1 MPAARTATPA
11 LALTTAAALAFTPFM
26 TPLPMAA
33 RDLTVPHISTPRLQL
48 TAVINPADIAKLVDN
63 LESAMASASTTVT
76 GLVGA
81 PGQTLTQA
89 LTSAVTLN
97 DSLWN
102 GLIAATDNKTLTAIL
117 KTLKASAGNGLSDL
131 SKSID
136 DVNGSIVLTTGQLA
150 DLLTSTLTGSLG
162 TALNAVATVINNP
175 LALPSYTGLIN
186 APIDIAGL
194 ALTQGIGTV
203 NHLGA
208 NVLTVTNTVVT
219 GVTRQVSNALDTF
232 NGLLDASKKL
242 TGIDLVNGLITAVQG
257 IVSAPVAAAV
267 AAVNG
272 ASTTITNA
280 ATTILDRV
288 TDGASDAVA
297 TWIGNGTDPGAIQK
311 VINTIGTAP
320 LSPATYAHAISVLVG
335 AGTSTLTTAAHTV
348 GSLASVPFTAGADIT
363 VAAANVFTA
372 FTSGLATAASG
383 ILQAAGLPSLVT
395 GIPHAMAT
403 TVNLLVKAA
412 ATTTAAGLR
421 TIAAALDFGSAITGS
436 LTATAAPAATHKT
449 VTLSLTAD
457 TTPSTDTTAAN
468 TTTGRG
474 PKTAAAEPKTA
485 NAAEPTDPA
494 EDTAS
499 EAAEPTVN
507 PATEES
513 PNPTPA
519 AEAAAA
525 TDATASTAAST
536 ATDAKT
542 EAADDSKGASA
553 STKDRTT
560 TSTAD
565 KDDTTTSAGAANGAS
580 NPDKTDNV
588 TAPKKPRPSGTKNT
602 NGDKTSGSA
611 PGKTASTSPNNGPS
625 DGTSAAT
632 AKTPKHASATSPRH
646 AAASDSAPK
655 HAAAA

>member
-1 MPAARTATPA
+1 MSAVRTATPA
-11 LALTTAAALAFTPFM
+11 LALTTAAALAFTPFV
-26 TPLPMAA
+26 TPLPIAA
-33 RDLTVPHISTPRLQL
+33 RDLAIPHVSAPRLQL
-48 TAVINPADIAKLVDN
+48 TAVINPADITKLIDN
-63 LESAMASASTTVT
+63 LDSAMASASTTVT

-89 LTSAVTLN
+89 LASAVTLN

-131 SKSID
+131 SKSVD

-186 APIDIAGL
+186 APIDIVGL

-219 GVTRQVSNALDTF
+219 GVTSQISNALDTF
-232 NGLLDASKKL
+232 NGLLDASKTL

-267 AAVNG
+267 ATVNG
-272 ASTTITNA
+272 ASITITNA

-288 TDGASDAVA
+288 AGGASDAVA

-320 LSPATYAHAISVLVG
+320 LSPASYAHAISVLVG

-372 FTSGLATAASG
+372 FTTGLATAASG
-383 ILQAAGLPSLVT
+383 ILQAAGLPSLVA
-395 GIPHAMAT
+395 GIPHAMAA
-403 TVNLLVKAA
+403 TVNVLVNTAA
-412 ATTTAAGLR
+412 ATTAAGLR
-421 TIAAALDFGSAITGS
+421 TIAAALDFGSAITGG
-436 LTATAAPAATHKT
+436 LTATVTPAATRKT
-449 VTLSLTAD
+449 VTLSLAAD
-457 TTPSTDTTAAN
+457 TTPSTDSTAAI
-468 TTTGRG
+468 TTEHGS
-474 PKTAAAEPKTA
+474 KTAAAEAKTA
-485 NAAEPTDPA
+485 TAPDSTDAAG
-494 EDTAS
+494 DTVA
-499 EAAEPTVN
+499 EAAEPTV
-507 PATEES
+507 PAPEEKPK
-513 PNPTPA
+513 PNPA
-519 AEAAAA
+519 AESADVA
-525 TDATASTAAST
+525 TTSTAAT
-536 ATDAKT
+536 AADAKT
-542 EAADDSKGASA
+542 EAASTQGAST
-553 STKDRTT
+553 STKDAT
-560 TSTAD
+560 TSTA
-565 KDDTTTSAGAANGAS
+565 KKGDTKTSAGSADVGS
-580 NPDKTDNV
+580 NPDRTDSA
-588 TAPKKPRPSGTKNT
+588 TAPARPRPAGAKNAT
-602 NGDKTSGSA
+602 SDKTSDSA
-611 PGKTASTSPNNGPS
+611 AGGKTASA
-625 DGTSAAT
+625 SANSGQSEGASAGT

-646 AAASDSAPK
+646 AAASDSTPK